1 MLHSHGIATNAEL
14 PRLTILR
21 GVGMAHLHF
30 LLGHV
35 WISLCF
41 ACAAVSVQWK
51 QTPTYIAPT
60 DWPAGSLHSRIP
72 LIDRTLRSYT
82 RTVPPCTVVKS
93 KNICSPR
100 SNSSLRDAHR
110 DENVWNSVGELRAL
124 HPVLHLGVAAQIDA
138 GHVQLKR
145 LTLGPMLVPV

>member
-1 MLHSHGIATNAEL
+1 
-14 PRLTILR
+14 
-21 GVGMAHLHF
+21 MAHLHF

-51 QTPTYIAPT
+51 QTPPYIAPT
-60 DWPAGSLHSRIP
+60 DWSAGSLHSIIP
-72 LIDRTLRSYT
+72 LIDRTLRSYKLYSCCAP
-82 RTVPPCTVVKS
+82 VHSGKKK